1 MLQGSL
7 ENPGK
12 SDKSIG
18 LNFHQLETIVAC
30 DSHVVTVFL
39 EEVILNFHLSE
50 TRIVQ
55 FSHVV
60 CWTKIIWVIT
70 EENVITSFLQTFSP
84 TDPVESGEKIK
95 I

>member
-1 MLQGSL
+1 VNI
-7 ENPGK
+7 ENIPGTPPN
-12 SDKSIG
+12 ILFEFG
-18 LNFHQLETIVAC
+18 ETIVAC

-70 EENVITSFLQTFSP
+70 YPLSVCL
-84 TDPVESGEKIK
+84 
-95 I
+95 